1 MYKKIEKRVLN
12 ENIYRIIVFG
22 LIVAIVLMITG
33 FFLNIVFNDEF
44 VNLKDLEKN
53 ILKPEAFYSLF
64 TTSAES
70 KLPILYY
77 AGIFLLILIP
87 IVVLFYSLIY
97 FIKKKDYKI
106 VSVIISVILIL
117 ILSVIVGFIK

>member
-1 MYKKIEKRVLN
+1 MYKKIGKRVLN

-22 LIVAIVLMITG
+22 LIAAIVLMITG
-33 FFLNIVFNDEF
+33 FFLNIVFNDDF
-44 VNLKDLEKN
+44 VNLEDLEKN
-53 ILKPEAFYSLF
+53 ILKPEAFHSLF

-77 AGIFLLILIP
+77 AGIFLLMIIP
-87 IVVLFYSLIY
+87 IVILFYSLIY

-117 ILSVIVGFIK
+117 ILSVIIGFIK

>member
-33 FFLNIVFNDEF
+33 FFLNIVSNDEF

>member
-22 LIVAIVLMITG
+22 LIAAIVLMITG